1 MITWLSAAVA
11 AFVVGIVLLAA
22 VIGWGARVTRFQRIG
37 LCVMAGGLVWAGP
50 GRLFGLAPGLPD
62 LMFLSGLALYLAA
75 RHGHHIMT
83 RVDRMDGVEDGRLNL
98 RPSAPCPPAAAPRP
112 TRRQG

>member
-11 AFVVGIVLLAA
+11 AFVVGIVVLAA

-50 GRLFGLAPGLPD
+50 GRLFGLAPALPD

-83 RVDRMDGVEDGRLNL
+83 RVDRLDGAEDGRINL
-98 RPSAPCPPAAAPRP
+98 SSRAKAPRSAA
-112 TRRQG
+112 RR